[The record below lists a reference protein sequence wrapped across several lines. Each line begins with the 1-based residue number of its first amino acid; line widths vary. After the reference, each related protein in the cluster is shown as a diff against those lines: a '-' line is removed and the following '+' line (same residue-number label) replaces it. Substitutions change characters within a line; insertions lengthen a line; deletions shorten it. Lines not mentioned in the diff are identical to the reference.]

1 MEKRFLERTVTVQGR
16 KLVGHAA
23 VFNSTARVVVN
34 GRVVTERIA
43 PGAFKR
49 TLAQRGD
56 ILALI
61 DHDPTRLLG
70 RTKSQTLRLRED
82 GVGLWFEISLPDTQ
96 AARDTLALAERGDL
110 GGGSF
115 GFIAKRETWNADK
128 TERTV
133 HEAELY
139 EISVI
144 ASHPAYATEV
154 HARAAEQPE
163 PLNARQRR
171 LRLIE
176 LGARNDPRNN
186 RPLAWR

>member
-1 MEKRFLERTVTVQGR
+1 MEKRFSERTVTAQGR

-23 VFNSTARVVVN
+23 IFNQSARVTVN

-43 PGAFKR
+43 PGAFKK
-49 TLAQRGD
+49 TLAQRHDVLG
-56 ILALI
+56 LL

-82 GVGLWFEISLPDTQ
+82 AVGLAFEIDLPDTQ
-96 AARDTLALAERGDL
+96 AARDALALAERGDL

-115 GFIAKRETWNADK
+115 GFVATRETWNADK

-133 HEAELY
+133 HEAALY

-144 ASHPAYATEV
+144 ASHPAYATDV
-154 HARAAEQPE
+154 HARAAEEPQP
-163 PLNARQRR
+163 LDARQRR

-176 LGARNDPRNN
+176 IGGAS
-186 RPLAWR
+186 

>member
-1 MEKRFLERTVTVQGR
+1 MEKRFSERTITAQGR
-16 KLVGHAA
+16 KLIGHAA
-23 VFNSTARVVVN
+23 LFNATAKVVVN
-34 GRVVTERIA
+34 GRVVSERIA

-49 TLAQRGD
+49 TLQEQRD

-82 GVGLWFEISLPDTQ
+82 TLGLAFEIDLPDTQ

-115 GFIAKRETWNADK
+115 GFVATRETWNADK

-133 HEAELY
+133 HEAALY

-144 ASHPAYATEV
+144 ASHPAYATDV
-154 HARAAEQPE
+154 QARAAEQAE
-163 PLNARQRR
+163 PLSPRQRR

-176 LGARNDPRNN
+176 LGGAS
-186 RPLAWR
+186 